1 MSRLLL
7 NAFAA
12 TQQEYRDKDGAVND
26 LAAGFRYH
34 NHVLIQL
41 ASVIRALMRALFELT
56 THLGAAHEQALDLH
70 GPVVEAI
77 RLRQPDA
84 ARAAIVRILEG
95 AVSDLSAGN
104 GPTLS

>member
-12 TQQEYRDKDGAVND
+12 TQQEYRDNDGAVND

-41 ASVIRALMRALFELT
+41 ASVIRAHVPMVLYSNS
-56 THLGAAHEQALDLH
+56 
-70 GPVVEAI
+70 
-77 RLRQPDA
+77 
-84 ARAAIVRILEG
+84 ARK
-95 AVSDLSAGN
+95 
-104 GPTLS
+104 